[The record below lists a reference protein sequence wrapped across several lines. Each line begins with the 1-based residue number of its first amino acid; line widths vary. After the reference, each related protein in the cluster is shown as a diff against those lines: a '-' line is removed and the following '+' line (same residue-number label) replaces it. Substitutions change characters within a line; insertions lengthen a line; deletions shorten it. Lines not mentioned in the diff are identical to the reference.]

1 MRYDLLK
8 IWPSAILGCFLIGL
22 MDEDGSLLRN
32 FFWFFIII
40 WIGIGFVSYT
50 LNGRTHLRETLII
63 NLVWWLIIGVVIGI
77 IYISSII

>member
-8 IWPSAILGCFLIGL
+8 IWPSAILGCFLFGL
-22 MDEDGSLLRN
+22 AYKDGLRE

-40 WIGIGFVSYT
+40 WVGIGVVSYN
-50 LNGRTHLRETLII
+50 LNGRAHLRETLIE

-77 IYISSII
+77 IYISSMI